1 MLTKSLKS
9 LWARFLFQ
17 DRGILPTKRLLFVF
31 LGISAF
37 FVLLGV
43 LTNVSWTYIIMMN
56 VIVFLASFLDLFF
69 SPGRK
74 DLNFQRFMPEEMERD
89 LPYTIKIEVE
99 NYSKRPF
106 SFAFVDDLP
115 QTFRRPFPVS
125 GIGRKEAVTEVSYV
139 TSAPVRGDYG
149 VTKLYF
155 RYKSTLGLWEKQK
168 TAELPQTLKVIPDMT
183 ETKQYLKDAQRFLLH
198 EGMKIR
204 KFQSGS
210 GEFAQI
216 RKYAAGDDP
225 RMINW
230 RQTAKLQEVM
240 TNEYEP
246 EHGKYITILI
256 DCGRMMGAE
265 LKKGNRLERALEAAM
280 TVTAAALR
288 KGDYV
293 SVLAFSKD
301 VKVFVPP
308 AKGMEHMQT
317 ILKSIY
323 HLQADPVE
331 PNYGAVF
338 SFLETMQKKRSLL
351 LLFSDIRTF
360 LYEENTLTYL
370 MRIRQRHLFLM
381 IGVEDE
387 VIKRRINESPDQVE
401 HAMIKTIAQ
410 QQMLFKKREK
420 AKWENQ
426 GLLMMEADE
435 EKLAVAAVSYYIDMM
450 NRNLL

>member
-1 MLTKSLKS
+1 MTKSLKN
-9 LWARFLFQ
+9 LWARFLFR
-17 DRGILPTKRLLFVF
+17 DRGILPTKRLLYVF

-37 FVLLGV
+37 FILLGV
-43 LTNVSWTYIIMMN
+43 LTDVSWTYIIMMN
-56 VIVFLASFLDLFF
+56 LIVLLASFLDLLF
-69 SPGRK
+69 SPEKK
-74 DLNFQRFMPEEMERD
+74 DLDFKRILPEEMERG
-89 LPYTIKIEVE
+89 LPYTVGVEVE
-99 NYSKRPF
+99 NRSGHPF
-106 SFAFVDDLP
+106 TFAFVDDLP
-115 QTFRRPFPVS
+115 QSFKRPFPVR
-125 GIGRKEAVTEVSYV
+125 GIGRKEALTEVSYE
-139 TSAPVRGDYG
+139 TSAPVRGDYD
-149 VTKLYF
+149 VTRLYF
-155 RYKSTLGLWEKQK
+155 RYKSTLGLWEKQT
-168 TAELPQTLKVIPDMT
+168 TAELPQALKVIPDMT
-183 ETKQYLKDAQRFLLH
+183 ETKQYLQDAQRYLLH

-204 KFQSGS
+204 KYQSGA

-301 VKVFVPP
+301 VKVFIPP

-323 HLQADPVE
+323 DLQVDPVE

-338 SFLETMQKKRSLL
+338 SFLENMQKKRSLL

-360 LYEENTLTYL
+360 LYEESTLTYL
-370 MRIRQRHLFLM
+370 MRIRQRNLFLM
-381 IGVEDE
+381 IGVEDQ
-387 VIKRRINESPDQVE
+387 VIKRRINEAPDQVE
-401 HAMIKTIAQ
+401 HAMIKSIAQ

-426 GLLMMEADE
+426 GLFMTEAEE
-435 EKLAVAAVSYYIDMM
+435 EKLSVSAVSYYIDMM

>member
-1 MLTKSLKS
+1 MTKSLKS

-17 DRGILPTKRLLFVF
+17 DKGILPTKRLLYIF
-31 LGISAF
+31 LGVSALF
-37 FVLLGV
+37 FLIGIFTDL
-43 LTNVSWTYIIMMN
+43 SWIYVVTMN

-69 SPGRK
+69 SPGKK
-74 DLNFQRFMPEEMERD
+74 DLSFKRSMPAEMERD
-89 LPYTIKIEVE
+89 LPYTVEIEIE
-99 NYSKRPF
+99 NRAARPF
-106 SFAFVDDLP
+106 SYAIVDSLP
-115 QTFRRPFPVS
+115 QSFKRPFPVR
-125 GIGRKEAVTEVSYV
+125 GAAPAEGDLKASYE
-139 TSAPVRGDYG
+139 TSASVRGDYEANR
-149 VTKLYF
+149 LYF
-155 RYKSTLGLWEKQK
+155 RYKSTLGLWEKQ
-168 TAELPQTLKVIPDMT
+168 TTVELPHALRVIPDMT
-183 ETKQYLKDAQRFLLH
+183 ETKQYLQDAQKFLLH
-198 EGMKIR
+198 EGMHIR

-210 GEFAQI
+210 GEFSQI

-265 LKKGNRLERALEAAM
+265 LKKGNRLERSLEASM
-280 TVTAAALR
+280 TVAAAALR

-293 SVLAFSKD
+293 AVLAFSKD

-323 HLQADPVE
+323 DLQVDPVE
-331 PNYGAVF
+331 PNYASVF
-338 SFLETMQKKRSLL
+338 SFLETMQKKRSLM

-360 LYEENTLTYL
+360 LYEENALAYL
-370 MRIRQRHLFLM
+370 MRIRRRHLFFM
-381 IGVEDE
+381 IGLEDQ
-387 VIKRRINESPDQVE
+387 VIKQRINEMPKQVE
-401 HAMIKTIAQ
+401 QAMIKSIAQ
-410 QQMLFKKREK
+410 QQMLFKKKEK

-426 GLLMMEADE
+426 GLLMAEADE
-435 EKLAVAAVSYYIDMM
+435 EKLAVAAVSYYIDLM